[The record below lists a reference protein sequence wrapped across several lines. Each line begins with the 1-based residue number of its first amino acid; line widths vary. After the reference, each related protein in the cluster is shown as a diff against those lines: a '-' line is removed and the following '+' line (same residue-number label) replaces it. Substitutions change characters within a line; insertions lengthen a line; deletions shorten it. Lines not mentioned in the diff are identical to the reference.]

1 MPGQR
6 PDNAANGKQKAEAN
20 TDRHNE
26 KKDVGVLRIRKGGA
40 GPVVKVYARQGKWG
54 AVDERIRTLF
64 IKKR

>member
-40 GPVVKVYARQGKWG
+40 GPVVKVYARQGMSTP
-54 AVDERIRTLF
+54 I
-64 IKKR
+64 